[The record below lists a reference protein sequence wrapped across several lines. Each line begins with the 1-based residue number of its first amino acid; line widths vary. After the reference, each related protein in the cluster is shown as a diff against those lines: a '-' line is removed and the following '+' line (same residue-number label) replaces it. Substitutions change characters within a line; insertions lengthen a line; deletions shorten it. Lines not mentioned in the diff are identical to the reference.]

1 MDQAAVLR
9 ELKAN
14 PGLPWTEVAGKLCLS
29 KQRVLDLVGLLDLP
43 DEIKEDIRQ
52 KKLTE
57 KHGRA
62 LRQLLDQAED
72 LLQIFLFSSQK
83 LIKILHKL
91 NINSLKDREKEELK
105 NNLREANKEIQKFI
119 ETF

>member
-1 MDQAAVLR
+1 MDQAAVLM
-9 ELKAN
+9 ELKVN
-14 PGLPWTEVAGKLCLS
+14 LGLPWEKLALRLGLT

-43 DEIKEDIRQ
+43 EEIKDDIRQ
-52 KKLTE
+52 KKLIE